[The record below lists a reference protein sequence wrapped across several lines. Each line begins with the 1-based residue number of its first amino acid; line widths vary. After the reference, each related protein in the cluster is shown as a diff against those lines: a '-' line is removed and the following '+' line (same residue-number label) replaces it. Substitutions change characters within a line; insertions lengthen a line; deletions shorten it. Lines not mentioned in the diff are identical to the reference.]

1 MTRRR
6 GVPMPPWADIEGQSS
21 KPVERPQDPR
31 PGERGYGPITPVE
44 PNTETTRATPRP
56 LDREGIPFL
65 TTHDVAPHLGI
76 SHEPNFKEAAYQE
89 VPHYVDKKSGS
100 APQSVRV
107 YFSMKDI
114 VNHFAIKSGAHLPPE
129 KKTGEQLAFGARYK
143 LWNER
148 HQNALRGLDEQRK
161 QGLNPGNLEN
171 QPHPGN
177 KDIHTR
183 LVYGVRYQSED
194 DPATGD
200 LQGRITGL
208 GSNVANPI
216 KFGQMKPVESTA
228 PDTTDFLDPNRPRR
242 GR

>member
-6 GVPMPPWADIEGQSS
+6 GVPMPPWAAIESQPA
-21 KPVERPQDPR
+21 KPAGRAN
-31 PGERGYGPITPVE
+31 PIVPESIEE
-44 PNTETTRATPRP
+44 PASRATPRP
-56 LDREGIPFL
+56 LDPQGIPFL

-76 SHEPNFKEAAYQE
+76 SHVPNFKEAAYRE
-89 VPHYVDKKSGS
+89 VPHYVDTKGGS

-114 VNHFAIKSGAHLPPE
+114 SDHFAIKSGAHLPPE
-129 KKTGEQLAFGARYK
+129 KKNAEQLAFAGRHK
-143 LWNER
+143 LWSER

-161 QGLNPGNLEN
+161 QGINPGNLEN

-177 KDIHTR
+177 RDIHTR
-183 LVYGVRYQSED
+183 LVYGTRYQSED

-208 GSNVANPI
+208 GSNLANPI
-216 KFGQMKPVESTA
+216 RYGQMKPVESTT

>member
-1 MTRRR
+1 
-6 GVPMPPWADIEGQSS
+6 MPPWAAIEAQSA
-21 KPVERPQDPR
+21 KPAGRAN
-31 PGERGYGPITPVE
+31 PIVPESIEE
-44 PNTETTRATPRP
+44 PARRATPRP
-56 LDREGIPFL
+56 LDPQGIPFL
-65 TTHDVAPHLGI
+65 TTHDVATHLGI
-76 SHEPNFKEAAYQE
+76 SHEPNFKQAAYRE
-89 VPHYVDKKSGS
+89 VPHYVDTKSGS

-114 VNHFAIKSGAHLPPE
+114 VDHFAIKSGAHLPPE
-129 KKTGEQLAFGARYK
+129 KKNDSQLSFGARYK

-161 QGLNPGNLEN
+161 QGINPGNLEN

-183 LVYGVRYQSED
+183 LVYGTRYQSED

-208 GSNVANPI
+208 GSNLSNPI
-216 KFGQMKPVESTA
+216 KFGQMKPVESTSA
-228 PDTTDFLDPNRPRR
+228 DTTDFLDPNRPRR

>member
-1 MTRRR
+1 MSRRR
-6 GVPMPPWADIEGQSS
+6 GVPMPPWAAIEAQPS
-21 KPVERPQDPR
+21 KPVGRAN
-31 PGERGYGPITPVE
+31 PIVPESIEE
-44 PNTETTRATPRP
+44 PASRATPRP
-56 LDREGIPFL
+56 LDKEGIPFL

-76 SHEPNFKEAAYQE
+76 SHVPNFKEAAYRE
-89 VPHYVDKKSGS
+89 VPHYVDTKSGS

-114 VNHFAIKSGAHLPPE
+114 ADHFAIKSGAHLPPE
-129 KKTGEQLAFGARYK
+129 KKTTDQLSFGARHK
-143 LWNER
+143 LWSER
-148 HQNALRGLDEQRK
+148 HQSALRGLEEQRK
-161 QGLNPGNLEN
+161 QGINPGNLEN

-177 KDIHTR
+177 RDIHTR

-208 GSNVANPI
+208 GSNLSNPI
-216 KFGQMKPVESTA
+216 KFGQMKPVESTSA
-228 PDTTDFLDPNRPRR
+228 DTTDFLDPNRPRR

>member
-1 MTRRR
+1 
-6 GVPMPPWADIEGQSS
+6 MPPWAAIESQSA
-21 KPVERPQDPR
+21 KPAGRAN
-31 PGERGYGPITPVE
+31 PIVPESMEE
-44 PNTETTRATPRP
+44 PASRATPRP
-56 LDREGIPFL
+56 LDPQGIPFL

-76 SHEPNFKEAAYQE
+76 SHVPNFKEAAYRE
-89 VPHYVDKKSGS
+89 VPHYVDTKSGS

-114 VNHFAIKSGAHLPPE
+114 ADHFAIKSGAHLPPE
-129 KKTGEQLAFGARYK
+129 KKNAEQLAFAGRHK
-143 LWNER
+143 LWSER

-161 QGLNPGNLEN
+161 QGINPGNLEN

-177 KDIHTR
+177 RDIHTR
-183 LVYGVRYQSED
+183 LVYGTRYQSED

-208 GSNVANPI
+208 GSNLANPI
-216 KFGQMKPVESTA
+216 RYGQMKPVESTA

>member
-6 GVPMPPWADIEGQSS
+6 GVPMPPWTAIEAQPS
-21 KPVERPQDPR
+21 KPVGRAN
-31 PGERGYGPITPVE
+31 PIVPESIEEPVS
-44 PNTETTRATPRP
+44 RATPRP
-56 LDREGIPFL
+56 LDKEGIPFL

-76 SHEPNFKEAAYQE
+76 SHVPNFKEAAYRE
-89 VPHYVDKKSGS
+89 VPHYVDTKSGS

-114 VNHFAIKSGAHLPPE
+114 ADHFAIKSGSHLPPE
-129 KKTGEQLAFGARYK
+129 KKTAEQLAFAGRHK
-143 LWNER
+143 LWSER
-148 HQNALRGLDEQRK
+148 HQSALRGLDEQRK
-161 QGLNPGNLEN
+161 QGINPGNLEN

-177 KDIHTR
+177 RDIHTR

-216 KFGQMKPVESTA
+216 KHGMMKPVESTSA
-228 PDTTDFLDPNRPRR
+228 DTTDFLDPNRPRR

>member
-6 GVPMPPWADIEGQSS
+6 GVPMPPWAAIESQPA
-21 KPVERPQDPR
+21 KPAGRAN
-31 PGERGYGPITPVE
+31 PIVPESMEE
-44 PNTETTRATPRP
+44 PASRATPRP
-56 LDREGIPFL
+56 LDPQGIPFL

-76 SHEPNFKEAAYQE
+76 SHVPNFKEAAYRE
-89 VPHYVDKKSGS
+89 VPHYVDTKGGS

-114 VNHFAIKSGAHLPPE
+114 ADHFAIKSGAHLPPE
-129 KKTGEQLAFGARYK
+129 KKNAEQLSFAGRHK
-143 LWNER
+143 LWSER

-161 QGLNPGNLEN
+161 QGINPGNLEN

-177 KDIHTR
+177 RDIHTR
-183 LVYGVRYQSED
+183 LVYGTRYQSED

-208 GSNVANPI
+208 GSNLANPI
-216 KFGQMKPVESTA
+216 RYGQMKPVESTA

>member
-6 GVPMPPWADIEGQSS
+6 GVPMPPWAAIEGQSS
-21 KPVERPQDPR
+21 KPAGRAN
-31 PGERGYGPITPVE
+31 PIVPEAIEE
-44 PNTETTRATPRP
+44 PASRATPRP

-76 SHEPNFKEAAYQE
+76 SHEPNFKEAAYRE
-89 VPHYVDKKSGS
+89 VPHYVETKSGS

-114 VNHFAIKSGAHLPPE
+114 AEHFAIKSGAHLPPE
-129 KKTGEQLAFGARYK
+129 KKNAEQLAFAGRHK
-143 LWNER
+143 LWSER
-148 HQNALRGLDEQRK
+148 YQNALRSLDEQRK

-183 LVYGVRYQSED
+183 LVYGTRYQSED

-216 KFGQMKPVESTA
+216 KFGQMKPVESTSA
-228 PDTTDFLDPNRPRR
+228 DTTDFLDPNRPRR

>member
-1 MTRRR
+1 
-6 GVPMPPWADIEGQSS
+6 MPPWAAIESQPA
-21 KPVERPQDPR
+21 KPAGRAN
-31 PGERGYGPITPVE
+31 PIVSESIEE
-44 PNTETTRATPRP
+44 PASRATPRP
-56 LDREGIPFL
+56 LDPQGIPFL

-76 SHEPNFKEAAYQE
+76 SHVPNFKEAAYRE
-89 VPHYVDKKSGS
+89 VPHYVDTKGGS

-114 VNHFAIKSGAHLPPE
+114 ADHFAIKSGAHLPPE
-129 KKTGEQLAFGARYK
+129 KKNAEQLSFAGRHK
-143 LWNER
+143 LWSER

-161 QGLNPGNLEN
+161 QGINPGNLEN

-177 KDIHTR
+177 RDIHTR
-183 LVYGVRYQSED
+183 LVYGTRYQSED

-208 GSNVANPI
+208 GSNLANPI
-216 KFGQMKPVESTA
+216 RYGQMKPVESTA

>member
-1 MTRRR
+1 
-6 GVPMPPWADIEGQSS
+6 MPPWAAIEAQSA
-21 KPVERPQDPR
+21 KPAGRAN
-31 PGERGYGPITPVE
+31 PIVPESIEE
-44 PNTETTRATPRP
+44 PARRATPRP
-56 LDREGIPFL
+56 LDPQGIPFL
-65 TTHDVAPHLGI
+65 TTHDVATHLGI
-76 SHEPNFKEAAYQE
+76 SHEPNFKQAAYRE
-89 VPHYVDKKSGS
+89 VPHYVDTKSGS

-114 VNHFAIKSGAHLPPE
+114 VDHFAIKSGSHLPPE
-129 KKTGEQLAFGARYK
+129 KKNDSQLSFGARYK

-161 QGLNPGNLEN
+161 QGINPGNLEN

-183 LVYGVRYQSED
+183 LVYGTRYQSED

-208 GSNVANPI
+208 GSNLSNPI
-216 KFGQMKPVESTA
+216 KYGQMKPVEGTS

>member
-6 GVPMPPWADIEGQSS
+6 GVPMPPWAAIESQSA
-21 KPVERPQDPR
+21 KPAGRAN
-31 PGERGYGPITPVE
+31 PIVPESMEE
-44 PNTETTRATPRP
+44 PASRATPRP
-56 LDREGIPFL
+56 LDPQGIPFL

-76 SHEPNFKEAAYQE
+76 SHVPNFKEAAYRE
-89 VPHYVDKKSGS
+89 VPHYVDTKSGS

-114 VNHFAIKSGAHLPPE
+114 ADHFAIKSGAHLPPE
-129 KKTGEQLAFGARYK
+129 KKNAEQLAFAGRHK
-143 LWNER
+143 LWSER

-161 QGLNPGNLEN
+161 QGINPGNLEN

-177 KDIHTR
+177 RDIHTR
-183 LVYGVRYQSED
+183 LVYGTRYQSED

-208 GSNVANPI
+208 GSNLANPI
-216 KFGQMKPVESTA
+216 RYGQMKPVESTA

>member
-1 MTRRR
+1 MSRRK
-6 GVPMPPWADIEGQSS
+6 GVPMPPWAAIEAQSS
-21 KPVERPQDPR
+21 KPAGRAN
-31 PGERGYGPITPVE
+31 PIVPETIEE
-44 PNTETTRATPRP
+44 PASRATPRP
-56 LDREGIPFL
+56 LDEEGIPFL

-76 SHEPNFKEAAYQE
+76 SHVPNFKEAAYRE
-89 VPHYVDKKSGS
+89 VPHYVDTKSGS

-114 VNHFAIKSGAHLPPE
+114 ADHFAIKSGSHLPPE
-129 KKTGEQLAFGARYK
+129 KKNADQLSFGARYK
-143 LWNER
+143 LWSER
-148 HQNALRGLDEQRK
+148 HQNALRNLDEQRK
-161 QGLNPGNLEN
+161 QGINPGNLYN

-183 LVYGVRYQSED
+183 LVRGVRYQSED

-216 KFGQMKPVESTA
+216 KFGQMKPVEGTSA
-228 PDTTDFLDPNRPRR
+228 DTTDFLDPNRPRR

>member
-1 MTRRR
+1 
-6 GVPMPPWADIEGQSS
+6 MPPWAAIQAQPA
-21 KPVERPQDPR
+21 KPVGRAN
-31 PGERGYGPITPVE
+31 PIVPESIEE
-44 PNTETTRATPRP
+44 PASRATPRP

-76 SHEPNFKEAAYQE
+76 SHVPNFKEAAYRE
-89 VPHYVDKKSGS
+89 VPHYVDTKYGS

-114 VNHFAIKSGAHLPPE
+114 AEHFAIKSGAHLPPE
-129 KKTGEQLAFGARYK
+129 KKNAEQLSFAGRHK
-143 LWNER
+143 LWSER
-148 HQNALRGLDEQRK
+148 HQNALRGLEEQRK
-161 QGLNPGNLEN
+161 QGINPGNLEN

-177 KDIHTR
+177 RDIHTR
-183 LVYGVRYQSED
+183 LVYGTRYQSED

-208 GSNVANPI
+208 GSNLANPI
-216 KFGQMKPVESTA
+216 KYGQMKPVESTA

>member
-6 GVPMPPWADIEGQSS
+6 GVPMPPWAAIEAQSA
-21 KPVERPQDPR
+21 KPAGRAN
-31 PGERGYGPITPVE
+31 PIVPESIEE
-44 PNTETTRATPRP
+44 PARRATPRP
-56 LDREGIPFL
+56 LDPQGIPFL
-65 TTHDVAPHLGI
+65 TTHDVATHLGI
-76 SHEPNFKEAAYQE
+76 SHEPNFKQAAYRE
-89 VPHYVDKKSGS
+89 VPHYVDTKSGS

-114 VNHFAIKSGAHLPPE
+114 VDHFAIKSGAHLPPE
-129 KKTGEQLAFGARYK
+129 KKNDSQLSFGARYK

-161 QGLNPGNLEN
+161 QGINPGNLEN

-183 LVYGVRYQSED
+183 LVYGTRYQSED

-208 GSNVANPI
+208 GSNLSNPI
-216 KFGQMKPVESTA
+216 KFGQMKPVESTSA
-228 PDTTDFLDPNRPRR
+228 DTTDFLDPNRPRR

>member
-6 GVPMPPWADIEGQSS
+6 GVPMPPWAAIEGQSS
-21 KPVERPQDPR
+21 KPVGRTN
-31 PGERGYGPITPVE
+31 PIVPETIEE
-44 PNTETTRATPRP
+44 PASRATPRP

-76 SHEPNFKEAAYQE
+76 SHVPNFKEAAYRE
-89 VPHYVDKKSGS
+89 VPHYVDTKSGS

-114 VNHFAIKSGAHLPPE
+114 AEHFAIKSGAHLPPE
-129 KKTGEQLAFGARYK
+129 KKNDSQLSFGARYK

-216 KFGQMKPVESTA
+216 KFGQMKPVEGTSA
-228 PDTTDFLDPNRPRR
+228 DTTDFLDPNRPRR

>member
-1 MTRRR
+1 
-6 GVPMPPWADIEGQSS
+6 MPPWAAIQAQPAKPAGRANPIVPESIE
-21 KPVERPQDPR
+21 
-31 PGERGYGPITPVE
+31 E
-44 PNTETTRATPRP
+44 PASRATPRP
-56 LDREGIPFL
+56 LDPEGIPFL

-76 SHEPNFKEAAYQE
+76 SHVPNFKEAAYRE
-89 VPHYVDKKSGS
+89 VPHYVDTKSGS

-114 VNHFAIKSGAHLPPE
+114 AEHFAIKSGAHLPPE
-129 KKTGEQLAFGARYK
+129 KKNAEQLSFAGRHK
-143 LWNER
+143 LWSER
-148 HQNALRGLDEQRK
+148 HQNALRGLEEQRK
-161 QGLNPGNLEN
+161 QGINPGNLEN

-177 KDIHTR
+177 RDIHTR
-183 LVYGVRYQSED
+183 LVRGVRYQSED

-208 GSNVANPI
+208 GSNLANPI
-216 KFGQMKPVESTA
+216 KYGQMKPVESTA

>member
-1 MTRRR
+1 MARSR
-6 GVPMPPWADIEGQSS
+6 GVPMPPWAAIEAQSA
-21 KPVERPQDPR
+21 KPAGRAN
-31 PGERGYGPITPVE
+31 PIVPESIEE
-44 PNTETTRATPRP
+44 PASRATPRP

-76 SHEPNFKEAAYQE
+76 SHVPNFKEAAYRE
-89 VPHYVDKKSGS
+89 VPHYVDTKSGS

-114 VNHFAIKSGAHLPPE
+114 ADHFAIKSGAHLPPE
-129 KKTGEQLAFGARYK
+129 KKNAEQLAFAGRYK

-161 QGLNPGNLEN
+161 QGINPGNLEN

-183 LVYGVRYQSED
+183 LVYGTRYQSED

-216 KFGQMKPVESTA
+216 KHGLMKPVESTSS
-228 PDTTDFLDPNRPRR
+228 DTTDFLDPNRPRR